1 MCQFDNFAYKHI
13 CMINFDK
20 FELDNGLQVIV
31 HQDKT
36 TPIVAFNVLY
46 KVGSRN
52 ENPDR
57 TGLAHLFEHLM
68 FEGSIN
74 ISDYDRHIQLAS
86 GENNAFTTSDYTN
99 YYITLPKQNI
109 ETAFW
114 LESDRMLEL
123 DFSEEK
129 LKIQKGVVIEEFNQ
143 RYLNKPYADWRL
155 IMHRLAYH
163 VHPYMWPTIGKNT
176 MHIEYAKLQEI
187 KDFYFNFYAPN
198 NAILVVAGDVE
209 TKQVKELAEKWFG
222 PIPRRNTVKN
232 ELPAEPKQMIPQE
245 LEIERNVPL
254 NAIYKAYHMGDRLSK
269 NYYASDLIS
278 DILSNGESSRL
289 TQRLVKQQN
298 KFTNINA
305 YILGSNDPGLFFVEG
320 FPAEGVSFE
329 EANKC
334 IINELENIWKD
345 PVSEDEL
352 TKVKNKIEMTK
363 ELSEVNV
370 LNKAISLAY
379 YEMLGDANLVNTDII
394 NYQNVSRDDIEKTA
408 KEMFTAGNSSTIY
421 YKSAQKDK

>member
-1 MCQFDNFAYKHI
+1 
-13 CMINFDK
+13 MIEFDK
-20 FELDNGLQVIV
+20 FELKNGLQVIV

-68 FEGSIN
+68 FEGSKN
-74 ISDYDRHIQLAS
+74 ISNYDKHIQLAS

-129 LKIQKGVVIEEFNQ
+129 LKIQKDVVIEEFNQ

-187 KDFYFNFYAPN
+187 KDFYYNFYAPD

-209 TKQVKELAEKWFG
+209 TKQVKALAEKWFG
-222 PIPRRNTVKN
+222 PIPRRNTKKA
-232 ELPAEPKQMIPQE
+232 ELPVEPKQQIPQE

-254 NAIYKAYHMGDRLSK
+254 NAIYKA
-269 NYYASDLIS
+269 
-278 DILSNGESSRL
+278 
-289 TQRLVKQQN
+289 
-298 KFTNINA
+298 
-305 YILGSNDPGLFFVEG
+305 
-320 FPAEGVSFE
+320 
-329 EANKC
+329 
-334 IINELENIWKD
+334 
-345 PVSEDEL
+345 
-352 TKVKNKIEMTK
+352 
-363 ELSEVNV
+363 
-370 LNKAISLAY
+370 
-379 YEMLGDANLVNTDII
+379 
-394 NYQNVSRDDIEKTA
+394 
-408 KEMFTAGNSSTIY
+408 
-421 YKSAQKDK
+421 